1 MGKAQNDIEEFIY
14 KICYQPIWKAVNEYI
29 SVHPTALN
37 LSMSRIHYPDTAM
50 LLDMLLEYAT
60 HIRIDEDSLFFDAI
74 MSCTIEL
81 QQFDEYRGDMSGETS
96 QWLIASCEAII
107 TDKLETIKISSV
119 KPWSKGTQPSSSG
132 IAASKSIVPII
143 YRKDLDKEATAFL
156 EKYYPEALEEPK
168 RVPIEDIAKEKLGL
182 NVIQGYRIT
191 DDFSIFGQIC
201 FSPGRVKIYDLFKT
215 SEKEEEVPRG
225 TILIDAYT
233 YWQRNS
239 GCVNNTIAHEV
250 YHWHRHRLYAAI
262 KHILK
267 NEKFIACRC
276 PAEMVY
282 PDEKDEWTDEQRMEW
297 QANNL
302 APRILMPIQTFT
314 VKVDELYNQYRFD
327 RTDTSTMLITLTAI
341 ADELADFYGVSRQSA
356 LIRMT
361 ETGYSEARSVLQAI
375 NEKDWHSYVSLE
387 DVFYEYSTNAE
398 FRALLDSGRF
408 KYVDGYVV
416 INDEKYIKLDENGDT
431 TLTDYAWENLN
442 ECCLS
447 FGWQRIRRASAKK
460 VLPQIIFHRDND
472 EQDISKYDSKQN
484 VSVVELSK
492 ELQKKRKHFE
502 QNEKIH
508 KLSTVDKNCWTYIYE
523 IITIKG
529 TSKPHFCDLTGLG
542 EENYR
547 KAEKGLSNKPTVRTI
562 VAIGVGLDLDID
574 TVDNMLKL
582 AGRSF
587 MDNPEDRALKF
598 CITGLSGHSIE
609 DCNEFLESLGYE
621 PLGTKERYQ

>member
-37 LSMSRIHYPDTAM
+37 LSMSRIRYPDTAM

-107 TDKLETIKISSV
+107 TDKLETIKVSSV
-119 KPWSKGTQPSSSG
+119 KPWNKGTQPSSSG

-168 RVPIEDIAKEKLGL
+168 RVPIEDIAKDKLHL

-201 FSPGRVKIYDLFKT
+201 FSPGNVKIYDLFKT

-276 PAEMVY
+276 PAEMIY
-282 PDEKDEWTDEQRMEW
+282 PDEKEEWTDEQRMEW

-314 VKVDELYNQYRFD
+314 MKVDKLYQQYD
-327 RTDTSTMLITLTAI
+327 YANNPLKIAVLTCI

-361 ETGYSEARSVLQAI
+361 ETGYPEARSVLQAI

-398 FRALLDSGRF
+398 FRTLLDSGRF

-416 INDEKYIKLDENGDT
+416 INDEKFIQFNENGAA
-431 TLTDYAWENLN
+431 TLTDYAWDNLD

-447 FGWQRIRRASAKK
+447 FGWQRIRRASAKE

-484 VSVVELSK
+484 ASVIELSK
-492 ELQKKRKHFE
+492 EMQKKRKHFE

-547 KAEKGLSNKPTVRTI
+547 KAEKGLNNKPTVRTI
-562 VAIGVGLDLDID
+562 VAIGVGLSLDID

-598 CITGLSGHSIE
+598 CITGLSGYSIE

-621 PLGTKERYQ
+621 PLGTKERY

>member
-1 MGKAQNDIEEFIY
+1 MSKAQNEIEEFIY
-14 KICYQPIWKAVNEYI
+14 KICYRPIWESVNNYI
-29 SVHPTALN
+29 AAHPTTLN
-37 LSMSRIHYPDTAM
+37 LSMSRIKYPDTAM

-74 MSCTIEL
+74 LSCTIEL

-96 QWLIASCEAII
+96 QWLIASCEAVI
-107 TDKLETIKISSV
+107 TDKLESLTVSSV
-119 KPWSKGTQPSSSG
+119 KPWSKDTKPSSAG
-132 IAASKSIVPII
+132 VAASKSIVPII

-156 EKYYPEALEEPK
+156 EKYYPEALEEPL

-182 NVIQGYRIT
+182 KVIRGYRIT
-191 DDFSIFGQIC
+191 DDFTIFGQIC
-201 FSPGRVKIYDLFKT
+201 FSPGTVKIYDLFKT
-215 SEKEEEVPRG
+215 SEKEQEVPRG

-262 KHILK
+262 KHILRD
-267 NEKFIACRC
+267 EKFIACRC
-276 PAEMVY
+276 PAEMSY
-282 PDEKDEWTDEQRMEW
+282 PDEKEEWTDEQRMEW

-302 APRILMPIQTFT
+302 APRILMPIQTFKI
-314 VKVDELYNQYRFD
+314 KVDELYKQYD
-327 RTDTSTMLITLTAI
+327 YENTPLKLAVLTCI
-341 ADELADFYGVSRQSA
+341 ADDLASFYGVSRQSA

-361 ETGYSEARSVLQAI
+361 ETGYPEAKSVLQAI
-375 NEKDWHSYVSLE
+375 NEKDWHSYVSRE
-387 DVFYEYSTNAE
+387 DVFYEYSTNKD
-398 FRALLDSGRF
+398 FRKLLDTGKFR
-408 KYVDGYVV
+408 YVDGYVV
-416 INDEKYIKLDENGDT
+416 INDEKYITTDDKGKATLSEYAWDHLDECT
-431 TLTDYAWENLN
+431 
-442 ECCLS
+442 LS
-447 FGWQRIRRASAKK
+447 FSWQRIRRSKAKEI
-460 VLPQIIFHRDND
+460 LPQIIFHRDND
-472 EQDISKYDSKQN
+472 EQDVSKYDSKQN
-484 VSVVELSK
+484 AAVVELSK

-502 QNEKIH
+502 QNEMIH

-621 PLGTKERYQ
+621 HLGTKERYQ

>member
-1 MGKAQNDIEEFIY
+1 
-14 KICYQPIWKAVNEYI
+14 
-29 SVHPTALN
+29 
-37 LSMSRIHYPDTAM
+37 
-50 LLDMLLEYAT
+50 
-60 HIRIDEDSLFFDAI
+60 
-74 MSCTIEL
+74 
-81 QQFDEYRGDMSGETS
+81 MSGETS

-107 TDKLETIKISSV
+107 TDKLEIIKVSSV
-119 KPWSKGTQPSSSG
+119 KPWSRDSKPSGSG
-132 IAASKSIVPII
+132 VAASKSIVPII

-156 EKYYPEALEEPK
+156 EKYCPEALEEPM

-191 DDFSIFGQIC
+191 DDFTIFGQIC
-201 FSPGRVKIYDLFKT
+201 FSPGTVKIYDLFKT
-215 SEKEEEVPRG
+215 SEKEQEVPRG

-262 KHILK
+262 KHILRD
-267 NEKFIACRC
+267 EKFIACRC
-276 PAEMVY
+276 PAEMSY
-282 PDEKDEWTDEQRMEW
+282 PDEKEEWTDEQRMEW

-302 APRILMPIQTFT
+302 APRILMPIQTFKI
-314 VKVDELYNQYRFD
+314 KVSELYKQYD
-327 RTDTSTMLITLTAI
+327 YENNPLKIAVLTCI
-341 ADELADFYGVSRQSA
+341 ADELASFYGVSRQSA

-361 ETGYSEARSVLQAI
+361 ETGYPEAKSVLQAI
-375 NEKDWHSYVSLE
+375 NEKDWHSYVSRE
-387 DVFYEYSTNAE
+387 DVFYEYSTNE
-398 FRALLDSGRF
+398 DFRILLDTGKFR
-408 KYVDGYVV
+408 YVDGYVV
-416 INDEKYIKLDENGDT
+416 INDEKYITTDDKGKATLSEYAWDHLDECT
-431 TLTDYAWENLN
+431 
-442 ECCLS
+442 LS
-447 FGWQRIRRASAKK
+447 FSWQRIRRSKAKEI
-460 VLPQIIFHRDND
+460 LPQIIFHRDND
-472 EQDISKYDSKQN
+472 EQDVSKYDSKQN
-484 VSVVELSK
+484 ATVVELSK

>member
-1 MGKAQNDIEEFIY
+1 
-14 KICYQPIWKAVNEYI
+14 
-29 SVHPTALN
+29 
-37 LSMSRIHYPDTAM
+37 
-50 LLDMLLEYAT
+50 
-60 HIRIDEDSLFFDAI
+60 
-74 MSCTIEL
+74 
-81 QQFDEYRGDMSGETS
+81 MSGETS

-107 TDKLETIKISSV
+107 TDKLETIKVSSV

-262 KHILK
+262 KHILR

-276 PAEMVY
+276 PAEMSY
-282 PDEKDEWTDEQRMEW
+282 PDEKEEWTDEQRMEW

-302 APRILMPIQTFT
+302 APRVLMPIQTFKI
-314 VKVDELYNQYRFD
+314 KVDELYKKYDYENNP
-327 RTDTSTMLITLTAI
+327 LKIAVLTCI
-341 ADELADFYGVSRQSA
+341 ADELASFYGVSRQSA

-361 ETGYSEARSVLQAI
+361 ETGYPEAKSVLQAI
-375 NEKDWHSYVSLE
+375 NEKDWHSYVSRE
-387 DVFYEYSTNAE
+387 DVFYEYSTNE
-398 FRALLDSGRF
+398 DFRKLLDTGKFR
-408 KYVDGYVV
+408 YVDGYVV
-416 INDEKYIKLDENGDT
+416 INDEKYITTDDKGKATLSEYAWDHLDECT
-431 TLTDYAWENLN
+431 
-442 ECCLS
+442 LS
-447 FGWQRIRRASAKK
+447 FSWQRIRRSKAKE

-472 EQDISKYDSKQN
+472 EQEISHYDDDQSA
-484 VSVVELSK
+484 SVVTLSEELR
-492 ELQKKRKHFE
+492 KKRKSFE
-502 QNEKIH
+502 QGEQIH
-508 KLSTVDKNCWTYIYE
+508 QIST
-523 IITIKG
+523 
-529 TSKPHFCDLTGLG
+529 
-542 EENYR
+542 
-547 KAEKGLSNKPTVRTI
+547 
-562 VAIGVGLDLDID
+562 IGK
-574 TVDNMLKL
+574 NMLAVYL
-582 AGRSF
+582 RNHPA
-587 MDNPEDRALKF
+587 
-598 CITGLSGHSIE
+598 
-609 DCNEFLESLGYE
+609 
-621 PLGTKERYQ
+621 

>member
-14 KICYQPIWKAVNEYI
+14 KICYQPIWKAANEYI

-81 QQFDEYRGDMSGETS
+81 QQIDEYRGDMSSETS

-107 TDKLETIKISSV
+107 TDKLETIKVSSV

-215 SEKEEEVPRG
+215 SENEEEVPRG

-262 KHILK
+262 KHILR

-276 PAEMVY
+276 PAEMSY
-282 PDEKDEWTDEQRMEW
+282 PDEKEEWTDEQRMEW

-302 APRILMPIQTFT
+302 APRILMPIETFKT
-314 VKVDELYNQYRFD
+314 KVEELYQQYNYS
-327 RTDTSTMLITLTAI
+327 DTPLKLEVLTCI
-341 ADELADFYGVSRQSA
+341 ADDLAKFYGVSRQSA

-361 ETGYSEARSVLQAI
+361 ETGYPEAKSVLQAI
-375 NEKDWHSYVSLE
+375 NEKEWHSYVSLE
-387 DVFYEYSTNAE
+387 DVFYEYSTNGD
-398 FRALLDSGRF
+398 FRKLFDSGRF

-416 INDEKYIKLDENGDT
+416 INDE
-431 TLTDYAWENLN
+431 TL
-442 ECCLS
+442 
-447 FGWQRIRRASAKK
+447 
-460 VLPQIIFHRDND
+460 
-472 EQDISKYDSKQN
+472 
-484 VSVVELSK
+484 
-492 ELQKKRKHFE
+492 
-502 QNEKIH
+502 
-508 KLSTVDKNCWTYIYE
+508 
-523 IITIKG
+523 
-529 TSKPHFCDLTGLG
+529 
-542 EENYR
+542 
-547 KAEKGLSNKPTVRTI
+547 
-562 VAIGVGLDLDID
+562 
-574 TVDNMLKL
+574 
-582 AGRSF
+582 
-587 MDNPEDRALKF
+587 NP
-598 CITGLSGHSIE
+598 
-609 DCNEFLESLGYE
+609 
-621 PLGTKERYQ
+621 

>member
-14 KICYQPIWKAVNEYI
+14 KICYQPIWTAVNDYI

-37 LSMSRIHYPDTAM
+37 LSMSRIQYPDTAM
-50 LLDMLLEYAT
+50 LLDMLLEYT
-60 HIRIDEDSLFFDAI
+60 TNIRIDEDSLFFDAI

-81 QQFDEYRGDMSGETS
+81 QQFDEYRGDRSGETS

-107 TDKLETIKISSV
+107 TDKLEAVKISSV
-119 KPWSKGTQPSSSG
+119 KPWSKCTQPSSSG
-132 IAASKSIVPII
+132 VAASKSIVPII

-168 RVPIEDIAKEKLGL
+168 RVPIEDIAKEKLNL

-201 FSPGRVKIYDLFKT
+201 FSPGKVKIYDIFKT
-215 SEKEEEVPRG
+215 SEKEEDVSRG

-262 KHILK
+262 KHILR

-276 PAEMVY
+276 PADMVY
-282 PDEKDEWTDEQRMEW
+282 PDDKEEWTDEQRMEW

-314 VKVDELYNQYRFD
+314 IKVDELYQRYDYANNP
-327 RTDTSTMLITLTAI
+327 LKIAVLTCI

-361 ETGYSEARSVLQAI
+361 ETGYPEARSVLQAI
-375 NEKDWHSYVSLE
+375 NEKEWHTHVSLE
-387 DVFYEYSTNAE
+387 DVFYEYSTNDD
-398 FRALLDSGRF
+398 FRKLLDSGRF

-416 INDEKYIKLDENGDT
+416 INDEKYIT
-431 TLTDYAWENLN
+431 TGEDGAATLSEYAWENLD

-447 FGWQRIRRASAKK
+447 FGWQRIRRASAKEI
-460 VLPQIIFHRDND
+460 LPQIIFHRDND
-472 EQDISKYDSKQN
+472 EQEISKYDSTQN
-484 VSVVELSK
+484 TAVVELSK
-492 ELQKKRKHFE
+492 EMQKKRKNFE
-502 QNEKIH
+502 QNEEIH
-508 KLSTVDKNCWTYIYE
+508 KLSTINKNCWSYIYE
-523 IITIKG
+523 IINIKG
-529 TSKPHFCDLTGLG
+529 ISKPHFCNLTGLG

-547 KAEKGLSNKPTVRTI
+547 KAESGLKTDPKVRTI
-562 VAIGVGLDLDID
+562 VAIGVGLSLDIE
-574 TVDNMLKL
+574 TVENMLKL

-587 MDNPEDRALKF
+587 KDTPEDRALKF
-598 CITGLSGHSIE
+598 CITGLSGQSIE
-609 DCNEFLESLGYE
+609 DCNDFLESLGYE
-621 PLGTKERYQ
+621 TLGTKERY

>member
-1 MGKAQNDIEEFIY
+1 MRLKNLYTRF
-14 KICYQPIWKAVNEYI
+14 V
-29 SVHPTALN
+29 TALY
-37 LSMSRIHYPDTAM
+37 LSMSRIKYPDTAM

-74 MSCTIEL
+74 LSCTIEL

-96 QWLIASCEAII
+96 QWLIASCEAVI
-107 TDKLETIKISSV
+107 TDKLESLTVSSV
-119 KPWSKGTQPSSSG
+119 KPWSKDTKPSSAG
-132 IAASKSIVPII
+132 VAASKSIVPII

-156 EKYYPEALEEPK
+156 EKYYPEALEEPL

-182 NVIQGYRIT
+182 KVIQGYRIT
-191 DDFSIFGQIC
+191 DDFTIFGQIC
-201 FSPGRVKIYDLFKT
+201 FSPGTVKIYDLFKT
-215 SEKEEEVPRG
+215 SEKEHEVPRG

-262 KHILK
+262 KHILRD
-267 NEKFIACRC
+267 EKFIACRC
-276 PAEMVY
+276 PAEMSY
-282 PDEKDEWTDEQRMEW
+282 PDEKEEWTDEQRMEW

-302 APRILMPIQTFT
+302 APRILMPIQTFKI
-314 VKVDELYNQYRFD
+314 KVDELYKQYD
-327 RTDTSTMLITLTAI
+327 YENTPLKLAVLTCI
-341 ADELADFYGVSRQSA
+341 ADDLASFYGVSRQSA

-361 ETGYSEARSVLQAI
+361 ETGYPEAKSVLQAI
-375 NEKDWHSYVSLE
+375 NEKDWHSYVSRE
-387 DVFYEYSTNAE
+387 DVFYEYSTNE
-398 FRALLDSGRF
+398 DFRKLLDTGKFR
-408 KYVDGYVV
+408 YVDGYVV
-416 INDEKYIKLDENGDT
+416 INDEKYITTDDKGKATLSEYAWDHLDECT
-431 TLTDYAWENLN
+431 
-442 ECCLS
+442 LS
-447 FGWQRIRRASAKK
+447 FSWQRIRRSKAKEI
-460 VLPQIIFHRDND
+460 LPQIIFHRDND
-472 EQDISKYDSKQN
+472 EQDVSKYDSKQN
-484 VSVVELSK
+484 AAVVELSK

>member
-1 MGKAQNDIEEFIY
+1 MSKAQNEIEEFIY
-14 KICYQPIWKAVNEYI
+14 NICYRPIWESVNNYI
-29 SVHPTALN
+29 ASHPTTLN
-37 LSMSRIHYPDTAM
+37 LSMSRIKYPDTAM

-74 MSCTIEL
+74 LSCTIEL
-81 QQFDEYRGDMSGETS
+81 QQFDEYRGDMSGEIS
-96 QWLIASCEAII
+96 QWLIASCEAVI
-107 TDKLETIKISSV
+107 TDKLESLTVSSV
-119 KPWSKGTQPSSSG
+119 KPWSKDTKPSSTG
-132 IAASKSIVPII
+132 VAASKSIVPII
-143 YRKDLDKEATAFL
+143 SRKDFDKEATTFL
-156 EKYYPEALEEPK
+156 EKYYPEALEEPL

-191 DDFSIFGQIC
+191 DDFTIFGQIC
-201 FSPGRVKIYDLFKT
+201 FSPGTVKIYDLFKT
-215 SEKEEEVPRG
+215 SEKEQEVPRG

-262 KHILK
+262 KHILR

-276 PAEMVY
+276 PAEMSY
-282 PDEKDEWTDEQRMEW
+282 PGEKEEWTDEQRMEW

-302 APRILMPIQTFT
+302 APRILMPIHTFKF
-314 VKVDELYNQYRFD
+314 KVDELYKQYD
-327 RTDTSTMLITLTAI
+327 YENNPLKIAVLTCI
-341 ADELADFYGVSRQSA
+341 ADELASFYSVSRQSA

-361 ETGYSEARSVLQAI
+361 ETGYPEARSVLQAI
-375 NEKDWHSYVSLE
+375 NEKDWHTYVSRE

-398 FRALLDSGRF
+398 FHALLDSGHF
-408 KYVDGYVV
+408 KYIDGYVV
-416 INDEKYIKLDENGDT
+416 INDEKYIQLDENGAA
-431 TLTDYAWENLN
+431 TLTDYAWENLD

-447 FGWQRIRRASAKK
+447 FGWQRIRRASAKE

-484 VSVVELSK
+484 ASVVELSK
-492 ELQKKRKHFE
+492 ELQKKRKYFE

-562 VAIGVGLDLDID
+562 VAIGVGLALDID

-598 CITGLSGHSIE
+598 CITGLSGHPIE
-609 DCNEFLESLGYE
+609 DCNDFLESLGYE
-621 PLGTKERYQ
+621 PLGTKERF

>member
-14 KICYQPIWKAVNEYI
+14 KVCYQPIWNAVNEYI

-37 LSMSRIHYPDTAM
+37 LSMSRIHYPDTTM

-107 TDKLETIKISSV
+107 TDKLETIKVSSV

-132 IAASKSIVPII
+132 IATSKSIVPII

-156 EKYYPEALEEPK
+156 EKYYPEALKEPK

-201 FSPGRVKIYDLFKT
+201 FSPGKVKIYDLFKT

-267 NEKFIACRC
+267 NEKFIACCC

-282 PDEKDEWTDEQRMEW
+282 PGEKEEWTDEQRMEW

-314 VKVDELYNQYRFD
+314 VKVDDLYNQYRFD
-327 RTDTSTMLITLTAI
+327 RTDSSTMLITLTAI

-361 ETGYSEARSVLQAI
+361 ETGYPEARSVLQAI

-387 DVFYEYSTNAE
+387 DVFYEYSTNSE
-398 FRALLDSGRF
+398 FRTLLDSGRF
-408 KYVDGYVV
+408 KYIDGYVV
-416 INDEKYIKLDENGDT
+416 INDEKYIQLDENGAS
-431 TLTDYAWENLN
+431 TLTDYAWENLD

-447 FGWQRIRRASAKK
+447 FGWQRIRRASAKE

-484 VSVVELSK
+484 ASVVELSK

-508 KLSTVDKNCWTYIYE
+508 KLSTIDKNCWTYIYE

-547 KAEKGLSNKPTVRTI
+547 KAEKGLNNKPTVRTI

-598 CITGLSGHSIE
+598 CITGLSGHPIE
-609 DCNEFLESLGYE
+609 DCNDFLESLGYE
-621 PLGTKERYQ
+621 PLGTKERY